1 MREASTD
8 AEGKTEGPVT
18 FVSEFLH
25 VIPKEDRIVTDR
37 PVTITDPR
45 GTINSTG
52 LEYDNKA
59 KTLTLRSRVSG
70 QLQPQSKSP

>member
-1 MREASTD
+1 MVFSGFEAG
-8 AEGKTEGPVT
+8 E
-18 FVSEFLH
+18 H
-25 VIPKEDRIVTDR
+25 VWDRIVTDR

-59 KTLTLRSRVSG
+59 KTLKLRSRVSG

>member
-1 MREASTD
+1 VREATTD
-8 AEGKTEGPVT
+8 AAGKTEGPVT

-52 LEYDNKA
+52 LEFDNKSMVL
-59 KTLTLRSRVSG
+59 KLKSRVSG